1 MQKKKKESK
10 MMSDEII
17 LAKPFNHDAKNIW
30 EACGF
35 DQAEMDAKLKEWTPQ
50 LNSNMTPSKMI
61 EFVDGLGVSNRLKVV
76 IAYYVCGI
84 QSSIHFDRVVREMT
98 AITAQQLEAHRAEIR
113 ILGGSINPLTFGKQP
128 VPKKNRAKARPKAK
142 K

>member
-10 MMSDEII
+10 TMSDEII

-35 DQAEMDAKLKEWTPQ
+35 DAKDMEAKLKEWTPQ

-61 EFVDGLGVSNRLKVV
+61 EFVDGLNISNRLKVV
-76 IAYYVCGI
+76 VAYYVCGI

-98 AITAQQLEAHRAEIR
+98 ALTAKQLEGYKAEIR
-113 ILGGSINPLTFGKQP
+113 RLGGSTQPTSFGKKQP
-128 VPKKNRAKARPKAK
+128 AK
-142 K
+142 KRRNTTKK